1 MIKEIAKS
9 REYFESETFLVV
21 SIWLIQSLLVSLAL
35 TKCSV
40 AYIINDLFSNKDYF
54 DRT

>member
-21 SIWLIQSLLVSLAL
+21 PIWLIQSLLVSLAL

-40 AYIINDLFSNKDYF
+40 AYINDLLSNKDYF